1 MTIRMIINFV
11 TRLEE
16 VVTIKIRVV
25 MGEIIRMIVIIWV
38 MEVRV
43 RMKEEKGLE
52 VIIKFG
58 F

>member
-1 MTIRMIINFV
+1 MIINFV